1 MRGSFTIGRIAG
13 IEIGIHYTWLIIF
26 FLIAWSLAAGLFP
39 ELYPGWSSS
48 TYWVIGVISAFL
60 LFISVLIHELCHSL
74 VAIHRGMKVH
84 SIVLFIFGGVS
95 NLEGE
100 PEKASVEFV
109 MSIAGPLSSLAL
121 GGIFYLIKYALA
133 SSGDDSSPLFAVMN
147 YMAFINILLAIFNI
161 LPGFP
166 LDGGRVLRSII
177 WGATRSLKT
186 ATAVAGNVGRIF
198 GWALI
203 ALGILL
209 IFGVGFQIGSLVFQ
223 GLISG
228 IWLIF
233 IGWFLTSAAD
243 NAMRELSLKQALVGI
258 HVKDVMDR
266 TPECVSPATPVESI
280 VHESFI
286 QRGRRALPICTESGL
301 VGIVTLADVKR
312 LPQDRWANTPV
323 QEIMTR
329 NPLQSVDENDDLNNA
344 LTILGEKG
352 LNQIPVMSGG
362 HLVGLL
368 SRADVIRYLQ
378 TKKELGIKQ
387 GQNPRISS

>member
-1 MRGSFTIGRIAG
+1 
-13 IEIGIHYTWLIIF
+13 
-26 FLIAWSLAAGLFP
+26 
-39 ELYPGWSSS
+39 
-48 TYWVIGVISAFL
+48 
-60 LFISVLIHELCHSL
+60 
-74 VAIHRGMKVH
+74 
-84 SIVLFIFGGVS
+84 
-95 NLEGE
+95 
-100 PEKASVEFV
+100 
-109 MSIAGPLSSLAL
+109 LAL

-177 WGATRSLKT
+177 WGATKSLKT

>member
-13 IEIGIHYTWLIIF
+13 IEIGVHYTWLIIF

-39 ELYPGWSSS
+39 QLFPGWSSS
-48 TYWVIGVISAFL
+48 AYWIVGVASAFL

-100 PEKASVEFV
+100 PERASVEFV

-121 GGIFYLIKYALA
+121 GGIFYGIAFALA
-133 SSGDDSSPLFAVMN
+133 SSGDNSSPLFAVMY
-147 YMAFINILLAIFNI
+147 YMAFVNILLAIFNI

-186 ATAVAGNVGRIF
+186 ATVIAGNIGRVF

-203 ALGILL
+203 AAGILL
-209 IFGVGFQIGSLVFQ
+209 IFGVGFQIGFLVFQ

-233 IGWFLTSAAD
+233 IGWFLTNAAD
-243 NAMRELSLKQALVGI
+243 NAMREQSLRQALAGV

-266 TPECVSPATPVESI
+266 TPECVSPATSVESI

-312 LPQDRWANTPV
+312 LPQERWANTPV

-329 NPLQSVDENDDLNNA
+329 NPLLSVNENDDLNNA
-344 LTILGEKG
+344 LNILGENG
-352 LNQIPVMSGG
+352 LNQIPVMSNG

-368 SRADVIRYLQ
+368 SRSDVIRYLQ
-378 TKKELGIKQ
+378 TRKELGISQ
-387 GQNPRISS
+387 DQNLNR